1 VKDSSAEIVLKPVF
15 WVGSSRKDLRSF
27 PKTVQAEIG
36 YALYAA
42 QQGERD
48 PDAKP
53 LKGFGSAQVIEIIN
67 RFSGNA
73 YRAVYTVRFD
83 DALYVLHVFQKKS
96 TKGIATTKSDM
107 DLIRARLKDA
117 ERFHKERR

>member
-1 VKDSSAEIVLKPVF
+1 MKGNSTEISLKPVF

-42 QQGERD
+42 QQGELD

-53 LKGFGSAQVIEIIN
+53 LKGFGGAQVIEIVN
-67 RFSGNA
+67 RLSGNA

-96 TKGIATTKSDM
+96 TRGIATPKPDM

-117 ERFHKERR
+117 ERFHKEKS